1 MKVLI
6 TGAAGYISS
15 GIIKELINNPD
26 VEAIVALDRV
36 GVELPQDLLNGK
48 LTYQE
53 VNLEKVDENWWG
65 NIVAT
70 NEIDTIYYM
79 DCIENINTYSTT
91 VALNTILLKSDLWFI
106 NFLENR
112 DNITDLPLKIIYMS
126 TDKIYYNDTFPNENH
141 NIVLTETGNIC
152 CNDFYRNETRY
163 FYSYVVGKVLAETRL
178 NIIQNIDIRII
189 RPFAI
194 TGPGRLEDPISKIIL
209 DVFLDK
215 DINVFEDG
223 SQGVAFTHVNDLVKF
238 LTNVDL
244 FNPEIKKTLTSN
256 IINFCRVRNYVNTKQ
271 LVELILNKIKGHAE
285 SQSKVI
291 FDQGEKIDNIFR
303 EIQQTPQIRNMVK
316 FMEPTIPLDIILE
329 EMIKVINPVNNYV
342 DLVINDVIFDDL
354 KKIIIVGTAEP
365 LSSITAWFGNGE
377 IAEQT
382 TDSNGD
388 FQMEHEFE
396 YAVDIYPIELKVIS
410 KESIQYMTVVIAG
423 D

>member
-1 MKVLI
+1 M
-6 TGAAGYISS
+6 
-15 GIIKELINNPD
+15 
-26 VEAIVALDRV
+26 
-36 GVELPQDLLNGK
+36 
-48 LTYQE
+48 
-53 VNLEKVDENWWG
+53 
-65 NIVAT
+65 
-70 NEIDTIYYM
+70 
-79 DCIENINTYSTT
+79 
-91 VALNTILLKSDLWFI
+91 
-106 NFLENR
+106 
-112 DNITDLPLKIIYMS
+112 
-126 TDKIYYNDTFPNENH
+126 
-141 NIVLTETGNIC
+141 
-152 CNDFYRNETRY
+152 
-163 FYSYVVGKVLAETRL
+163 VGKVLAETRL

-194 TGPGRLEDPISKIIL
+194 TGPGRLEDPVSKIIL

-244 FNPEIKKTLTSN
+244 FNQEIKKTLTSN

-410 KESIQYMTVVIAG
+410 KESIQYMTVVIAS